1 VVAQVRVCVV
11 EDDDE
16 VRESIASF
24 FRSAGIE
31 VVAYRAAEEL
41 LSSNNLAEADFIIS
55 DLHMPG
61 LSGLDLLREV
71 RRRGMD
77 VPLVIMTAFATDEA
91 RAVADELG
99 VSAFLCK
106 PVDPEDLLRRI
117 RAQRYRMRA
126 NRP

>member
-41 LSSNNLAEADFIIS
+41 LSSGRLAEADFIIS

-77 VPLVIMTAFATDEA
+77 VPLVIMTAFATSEA

-106 PVDPEDLLRRI
+106 PVDPEDLLRRV
-117 RAQRYRMRA
+117 RAQRY
-126 NRP
+126 

>member
-1 VVAQVRVCVV
+1 MVAQVRVCVV